1 MFRDAVSLYWDCLC
15 SVGSGGGPGDRE
27 AKSCGLGCCLSPTLA
42 ITAHHVVEE
51 ALAEGG
57 WVVILRGDGL
67 FKTEFAFASREADI
81 AVLKLTEKTRSLSG
95 TAPGRY
101 PTQFATN
108 VTVGYTVGYL
118 WRMHRTDSNGKQQLH
133 TAFSAAEVSFI
144 SRDPDRG
151 PGFAL
156 RAGLIADGCSG
167 APGFLAGGALAGV
180 LVRPL
185 ELPSAG
191 PSTVLRT
198 GGTGLPRFPVL
209 KPITS
214 VSQKLVEMISGIA

>member
-15 SVGSGGGPGDRE
+15 SVGSVGGSGDRE
-27 AKSCGLGCCLSPTLA
+27 VQSCGLSCCLSPTLA
-42 ITAHHVVEE
+42 ITAHHVVEG
-51 ALAEGG
+51 ALAEGDR
-57 WVVILRGDGL
+57 VVVLRGDGL
-67 FKTEFAFASREADI
+67 FKAETAFASPEVDI
-81 AVLKLTEKTRSLSG
+81 AVLSLTEKIKSLSG

-118 WRMHRTDSNGKQQLH
+118 WRMHRTDSNGKKQLH
-133 TAFSAAEVSFI
+133 TVFSTAEVSFI
-144 SRDPDRG
+144 IRDPDRG

-156 RAGLIADGCSG
+156 TGGLIEDGCSG

-191 PSTVLRT
+191 GTDLLR
-198 GGTGLPRFPVL
+198 LPVL
-209 KPITS
+209 KPIKS
-214 VSQKLVEMISGIA
+214 VSQKIVAMISGVA